1 MHHTGTVTD
10 IVEIGDVFG
19 SPTGEVVE
27 GMVAYGVACIEDH
40 VVDMGVFTHVV
51 AHAEKGSL
59 GIVLR
64 QRLQYPWGHL
74 RDWSVIKSEVDF
86 FSVSVHFP
94 DKTRKKCL
102 DGLWRVY

>member
-10 IVEIGDVFG
+10 IVEIGDVFC

-27 GMVAYGVACIEDH
+27 GMITYRMACIEDH
-40 VVDMGVFTHVV
+40 VVDMGVLADIV
-51 AHAEKGSL
+51 ANAEKGSL
-59 GIVLR
+59 GIKPC
-64 QRLQYPWGHL
+64 QCIQYPGSHL
-74 RDWSVIKSEVDF
+74 RDGPVIKGEVDF